1 MKLWLC
7 SCHSHCS
14 DAVEFRKKCKKS
26 WIRSFSFMMFFF
38 FFLLSGLCLFFYELR
53 REKKM
58 KFVSKSDPQK
68 SSKIWSDF
76 DERFTKL
83 SILGLNF
90 WGELIW
96 RTAPEIEYKIWT
108 WASILRL
115 NLWSWVF
122 IKPKN
127 EISPLVLNLL
137 SNVIWHL
144 TFQNE

>member
-14 DAVEFRKKCKKS
+14 NAVELRKKMQEKLNS
-26 WIRSFSFMMFFF
+26 ILFLYGFF
-38 FFLLSGLCLFFYELR
+38 FFLLSGLCLFFYGLR

-90 WGELIW
+90 SGELIW

-108 WASILRL
+108 WASILEL

-137 SNVIWHL
+137 SKVIWHL